1 MESSISHRKTS
12 TALICFY
19 WFTIP

>member
-1 MESSISHRKTS
+1 MESSTSHRKTS

-19 WFTIP
+19 WFNIP